1 MKKALFFVFS
11 VMLCIL
17 LLCIGCSQAEPSDK
31 NEGARCEFCRV
42 LCVMDDGFVV
52 WIPDIGNVYV
62 TQFAGSVTIY
72 PLGTVVM
79 EFYECDL
86 VSDSGAF
93 TDAFGEKQMYS
104 YILENLKSI
113 RLPTENEPT
122 FG

>member
-11 VMLCIL
+11 IMLCIAL
-17 LLCIGCSQAEPSDK
+17 FCSGCSQSPEK
-31 NEGARCEFCRV
+31 VEARSESCRV